1 VNPPLAIGIPNGGRK
16 PWKFGKMLGKRKKIR
31 ADLSKNILN
40 SGYFITILY
49 QNLGKLST
57 VPTPYAYA
65 DSLRT
70 GSQAEMT
77 RNSHWSDAIIY
88 MFPLSSIYVNC

>member
-1 VNPPLAIGIPNGGRK
+1 
-16 PWKFGKMLGKRKKIR
+16 MLGKRKKIR

-49 QNLGKLST
+49 QNSGKLST
-57 VPTPYAYA
+57 VPTPYTYA

-70 GSQAEMT
+70 GSQAEM
-77 RNSHWSDAIIY
+77 RACIDD
-88 MFPLSSIYVNC
+88 